1 MGPLLFKLQKNTRG
15 GFEKLRLP
23 TLLVLLFFSCQKTET
38 TTPQLRPIVEAVYAS
53 GKVLPL
59 NDYKIYAQADG
70 VITQQLVSEGD
81 NVAAGQALFRIEGN
95 NQLARLTNAQEIY
108 RQAQSNLSDGS
119 PVLQEIASQIE
130 TAKAKFRDDSTNLTR
145 YQNLWNQGATAKINV
160 DKASLAY
167 QASKNDLNAL
177 RQRYQ
182 RTKNQLKIELENAK
196 ATQRISSNDEQNY
209 TIKSNIAGLVY
220 EVFRKQGE
228 AVRRNDPLA
237 IVGKADAFYL
247 QLWVDE
253 MDVEKIRVGQEI
265 AIKMDMHKGKVFKA
279 KVAKIF
285 PTLSIENQSVR
296 VDAFFVAETPSV
308 VANAAVEANIII
320 QKKEKILTIPKV
332 LLQGDSVTIQ
342 NTEGK
347 PQKIYV
353 QKGIESADFV
363 EIIKGVDE
371 KTKLILK

>member
-1 MGPLLFKLQKNTRG
+1 MRPFPFKPQKNTRDG
-15 GFEKLRLP
+15 ILRL
-23 TLLVLLFFSCQKTET
+23 LLSSLFVSLFLSCQKTET

-53 GKVLPL
+53 GKALPL

-81 NVAAGQALFRIEGN
+81 NVSAGQALFKIEGN

-108 RQAQSNLSDGS
+108 RQAQSNMSANS

-160 DKASLAY
+160 DKANLAY
-167 QASKNDLNAL
+167 QASKNDLNSL
-177 RQRYQ
+177 LQRYQ
-182 RTKNQLKIELENAK
+182 RTKNLLKIELENAK

-209 TIKSNIAGLVY
+209 TVKSNISGLIY
-220 EVFRKQGE
+220 EVFKKQGE

-237 IVGKADAFYL
+237 TVGKADAFYL

-253 MDVEKIRVGQEI
+253 MDVERINVGQEI

-285 PTLSIENQSVR
+285 PILSIENQSVR
-296 VDAFFVAETPSV
+296 VDALFVGEAPKV

-320 QKKEKILTIPKV
+320 QKKEKILTIPKILV
-332 LLQGDSVTIQ
+332 QGDSVTIQ
-342 NTEGK
+342 NAEGK
-347 PQKIYV
+347 PQKVYV

-363 EIIKGVDE
+363 EIVKGIDE
-371 KTKLILK
+371 KTTLILK